1 MVFEHIKCDGCGR
14 EFENGDDVVVCPV
27 CGTPQHRSCYE
38 LGGGCVNSAKHQSGF
53 EWHKEPASQNDKKAE
68 TTDFQQEQADIKP
81 RGGIFGN
88 TDPGIGDS
96 IDIGNEVPELDDLI
110 ESRVK
115 VLAPGITYE
124 QRREQ
129 LCGAEIGKTISF
141 IGSNAVGYVKKFR
154 KMEHQ
159 KKHTFNWAAFF
170 FAPVWYFYRKLYK
183 QGAVFLSLFVS
194 ITMLMAE
201 PAEKFLSLYNG
212 LIQNGIQNITEA
224 DYQSLVSAVVPVF
237 AFEAITLVIR
247 LIAGFTADKSYW
259 KYCKKSLERVEATRE
274 THDEM
279 AALSYYLSHCSTSF
293 LFALL
298 SMIVYSFLPQILISL
313 F

>member
-53 EWHKEPASQNDKKAE
+53 VWNREPALQKA
-68 TTDFQQEQADIKP
+68 DNAQEAEASGEQIDMKP
-81 RGGIFGN
+81 KGGFFGN
-88 TDPGIGDS
+88 ADPGIGDS

-141 IGSNAVGYVKKFR
+141 IGSNAASYVKKFR
-154 KMEHQ
+154 KKEHQ
-159 KKHTFNWAAFF
+159 NKHTFNWAAFF

-183 QGAVFLSLFVS
+183 QGAVFISLFIS

-212 LIQNGIQNITEA
+212 IIQNGIQNITEA
-224 DYQSLVSAVVPVF
+224 DYKMLTSAVVPVI
-237 AFEAITLVIR
+237 AFEAVTFVIR

-259 KYCKKSLERVEATRE
+259 KYCKKSLAKVEAIRE
-274 THDEM
+274 ENDDIS
-279 AALSYYLSHCSTSF
+279 ALSYYLSHCSTSF